1 MFNPSNKEWQG
12 YTIQNVTRESLD
24 TPAKL
29 NQAIIDQCGK
39 NVAPEEN
46 GYFNQ
51 STKHWI
57 HNRLDMNDVWGMI
70 ESGTK
75 VTPLWCN
82 DSIAVNKS
90 SYGKHAHLDDENDSN
105 RIKQE
110 LSSMDEKALAEEHEQ
125 LLREKHGGKYT
136 CFQYNLWAEMLTSG
150 VHTDLDEP
158 PAASVLALNIRKE

>member
-1 MFNPSNKEWQG
+1 M
-12 YTIQNVTRESLD
+12 D

-82 DSIAVNKS
+82 DS
-90 SYGKHAHLDDENDSN
+90 
-105 RIKQE
+105 
-110 LSSMDEKALAEEHEQ
+110 
-125 LLREKHGGKYT
+125 LLLISPLMA
-136 CFQYNLWAEMLTSG
+136 NMLIWMTKMI
-150 VHTDLDEP
+150 VIE
-158 PAASVLALNIRKE
+158 